1 MVLLTIVVVAGV
13 SAMVAGLVSGGLA
26 EPTTPIPPRALPS
39 GPLTGQD
46 VVDLRFGQA
55 FRGYRMD
62 QVDAAMDSLAAE
74 IERLRGLLPDGTAE
88 SPSSTAS
95 SAASAAGPVPA
106 TELDRK

>member
-95 SAASAAGPVPA
+95 AASAAGPVPA